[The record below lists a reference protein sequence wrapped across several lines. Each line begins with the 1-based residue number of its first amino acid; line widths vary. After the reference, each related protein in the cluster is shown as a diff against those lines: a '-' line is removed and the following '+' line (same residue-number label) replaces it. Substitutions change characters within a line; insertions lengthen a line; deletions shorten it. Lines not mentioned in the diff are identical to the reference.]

1 MLKTLLVL
9 SSIQGDLAL
18 VPEQLYYVPDMVVG
32 KACWTREVVIQ
43 VANFPYDYPISQFRK
58 I

>member
-1 MLKTLLVL
+1 MLKTFLVL
-9 SSIQGDLAL
+9 SSIQGTLNL
-18 VPEQLYYVPDMVVG
+18 VPAQLYDVPNLVVG